1 MCTENIME
9 PYEIAEV
16 LAKEIR
22 YRCRVFRRC
31 FFLTCISISASF
43 SYSVYIWF
51 TTNSHVVT
59 IKNDTFAFNSGKEVS
74 HAMLLIPPFCI
85 LNITNHLHTEISHS
99 FLSF

>member
-31 FFLTCISISASF
+31 FFLTCVSISASF

-74 HAMLLIPPFCI
+74 LKIFMLCY
-85 LNITNHLHTEISHS
+85 S
-99 FLSF
+99 FLRFAFLT